1 MNPISSAIPV
11 GFTWSKLPRHESYE
25 VRLNGDITGTLHRS
39 SIWSSNYEA
48 ITADASYMFRRNGCW
63 GTRAEIIDS
72 ASRQQIALFESRW
85 GERGVLTFADGE
97 KVHMDRKGCW
107 RPTWNVTRENG
118 QSVLSLRTRE
128 KTCEINASSGFSSS
142 RLSLLMMFTL
152 YRIRQAEEDS
162 SAAVSAALAAI

>member
-11 GFTWSKLPRHESYE
+11 GFTWSKLPRYESYE
-25 VRLNGDITGTLHRS
+25 VRLNGDITGALHRS

-48 ITADASYMFRRNGCW
+48 ITADASYTFRRNGWW

-85 GERGVLTFADGE
+85 GERGVLTFANGE

-107 RPTWNVTRENG
+107 RPTWNVTGGNG
-118 QSVLSLRTRE
+118 QSVLSLRARE